1 VRDFKTRKEIRTVK
15 DAADKEHKV
24 EIVYFEPPLVFV
36 KGRGYIQK
44 GDK

>member
-1 VRDFKTRKEIRTVK
+1 VKDFNTRKETRIVK
-15 DAADKEHKV
+15 DATGAKHKV
-24 EIVYFEPPLVFV
+24 ECVYFEPPLVFV